1 MKQILIA
8 IALTA
13 STYLANAQAV
23 PSTTI
28 KMCNASE
35 KIDGKLSSSQIVY
48 DDTKEVNY
56 FYVADNIL
64 YITHLEYQGTKLT
77 GIERYQVVVAK
88 VDNTN
93 SMILA
98 NKSGTPGGKD
108 DVTMTSKYATFC
120 KTDTRTSGMVDIS
133 FDNKEEAIE
142 MLKFLKMDTNIPDAE

>member
-1 MKQILIA
+1 
-8 IALTA
+8 
-13 STYLANAQAV
+13 
-23 PSTTI
+23 
-28 KMCNASE
+28 
-35 KIDGKLSSSQIVY
+35 
-48 DDTKEVNY
+48 
-56 FYVADNIL
+56 VADNIL
-64 YITHLEYQGTKLT
+64 YITHLEYQGTKLI

-88 VDNTN
+88 VDNTS

-108 DVTMTSKYATFC
+108 YYKLMLNAKGNDDVTMESKYASFC